1 MSEYKTYTVSVNFAG
16 FIGCDEE
23 YVVEANSP
31 EEAIE
36 EARQMAEDD
45 LSFEIVDDEEEDE

>member
-16 FIGCDEE
+16 FIGYDEE
-23 YVVEANSP
+23 YVVEATSP

-36 EARQMAEDD
+36 EAREMAIDD
-45 LSFEIVDDEEEDE
+45 LVFEIVEEEEDE

>member
-1 MSEYKTYTVSVNFAG
+1 MREYKTYTVSVNFAG

-23 YVVEANSP
+23 YEVEASSP

-45 LSFEIVDDEEEDE
+45 LSFEIVEEEEDE